1 MSKGGPLGILL
12 IITAVILMIP
22 GVISIW
28 LGTNGTVINN
38 AVIHFGATTSLEITY
53 GTIFVSIAV
62 ACVVIFLFLFFFKR
76 DALKTEI
83 PHYP

>member
-1 MSKGGPLGILL
+1 MSRGGPLGILL

-22 GVISIW
+22 GVIGIW

-38 AVIHFGATTSLEITY
+38 AVIHFGATTSAEITY
-53 GTIFVSIAV
+53 GTIFVSIAI
-62 ACVVIFLFLFFFKR
+62 ACAVIFLLLFLFKR
-76 DALKTEI
+76 DALKTEL